1 LELPDKP
8 CTINLKTGK
17 MISKR
22 FYINI
27 IIKVSLI
34 VLFSLLLG
42 YFILKVQSIRFAI
55 ICLLTITVLTVSL
68 ISYLNRTNRSVKYF
82 FDSVRNDDSNLT
94 FPVENQ
100 IESLK
105 ELHVSMNNVNNQ
117 IQQLKIENRQQE
129 QYFQKILEHLA
140 TGIITYNHKGFIHH
154 ANSAAKRLLSTEVLT
169 HLQQIERIDKK
180 LFYTI
185 KNLKPFERH
194 LVAVNTK
201 QGEIQLLLKSTSF
214 GSNENELIILS
225 IQDIK
230 HELDEKEVDS
240 WMRLIRVL
248 MHEIM
253 NSITPI
259 TSLSE
264 SLSNIYLSG
273 DKHVQPEEVTE
284 KTIATTL
291 QGLNVIK
298 EQGKGLLTF
307 VDSYRKLTRIPKPE
321 MKLFKVS
328 ELFSR
333 VKILAGTLDKEGKK
347 DISFLINDPDLEI
360 FADEN
365 LISLVLINLIKN
377 AMEANENN
385 PDCKIKVIARCDLND
400 HPEICVSDNGPGI
413 SKENLEEIFIPF
425 FTTRENGS
433 GIGLSISK
441 QILGAHGGSLKAR
454 SIPNRDTVFCMSFQ
468 G

>member
-1 LELPDKP
+1 
-8 CTINLKTGK
+8 

-22 FYINI
+22 LYINI
-27 IIKVSLI
+27 IMRVSLI
-34 VLFSLLLG
+34 VILSIMLG
-42 YFILKVQSIRFAI
+42 YFIFKEQSVRFSI
-55 ICLLTITVLTVSL
+55 ICSVTIIILTFSL
-68 ISYLNRTNRSVKYF
+68 ISYLNRTNRNIRFF
-82 FDSVRNDDSNLT
+82 FDSVRNDDSNLA
-94 FPVENQ
+94 FPVDNKSG
-100 IESLK
+100 SLR
-105 ELHVSMNNVNNQ
+105 ELHQSMNNVNQQ

-129 QYFQKILEHLA
+129 KYFQKILELLA
-140 TGIITYNHKGFIHH
+140 TGIITYNNKGFIHH
-154 ANSAAKRLLSTEVLT
+154 ANSAAKRLLSVEVLT
-169 HLQQIERIDKK
+169 HLQQIERIDKR
-180 LFYTI
+180 LYRTI
-185 KNLKPFERH
+185 RNLKPFERY

-214 GSNENELIILS
+214 GSNENELMILS

-230 HELDEKEVDS
+230 HELDEKEVES

-273 DKHVQPEEVTE
+273 NNHVRPEEVTE

-298 EQGKGLLTF
+298 EQGKGLMTF

-333 VKILAGTLDKEGKK
+333 VKILAGTLDNGGKR

-377 AMEANENN
+377 AVEANENN
-385 PDCKIKVIARCDLND
+385 PDCRIKVIARCDLND

-441 QILGAHGGSLKAR
+441 QILGAHGGSLKAH
-454 SIPNRDTVFCMSFQ
+454 SIPDRETIFCMSFQ